1 MTGEHP
7 GSRGPSRESGSGA
20 SSTQTPLREQ
30 AGKSQTETTLF
41 TLIRERALEME
52 CLDTT
57 EESLLECQPLWGSC
71 NYWARAEH
79 LLCSR
84 KGSSSQLSEDR
95 FQRHRQ
101 NCSPLLPAPQ
111 CSPGRASL
119 GGSEDRAS
127 ACSAGDWGSI
137 PGSGR
142 SLEKG
147 MANHSSM
154 LAWKIPRTEEPGRLQ
169 STGSQRVRQD

>member
-119 GGSEDRAS
+119 VAQRIEHLPAVQETGVQSLGQED
-127 ACSAGDWGSI
+127 
-137 PGSGR
+137 P
-142 SLEKG
+142 LENE
-147 MANHSSM
+147 MAPHSSM
-154 LAWKIPRTEEPGRLQ
+154 LAWKIPRTEETVNLQ
-169 STGSQRVRQD
+169 TMDSQRVGHN